1 MEIQPNKI
9 GGFQPESTQNI
20 EKKEKEDI
28 ELVFEE
34 QKVSDEEIE
43 GALIELSSENNM
55 LVTKRKGKDT
65 GIWATLMEEMK
76 SFFEKDESLTEIE
89 TKKILEKQ
97 LKKRPDTKEFKIHD
111 EFMESKRQEYLVSHP
126 QPQVSS
132 PDNPVFGNAVQMAA
146 YTQWVNNLTNYMNE
160 QETKYREENPDY
172 KAQAEAFEK
181 E

>member
-9 GGFQPESTQNI
+9 GSFQLDISQNI
-20 EKKEKEDI
+20 EKKENSEQI
-28 ELVFEE
+28 ELVF
-34 QKVSDEEIE
+34 DEKDFQENVE
-43 GALIELSSENNM
+43 GALIELSTEDNM

-89 TKKILEKQ
+89 TKKILEKK
-97 LKKRPDTKEFKIHD
+97 LKQRPDTKEFKIHD
-111 EFMESKRQEYLVSHP
+111 QFMEAKRQEYLVSHP

-132 PDNPVFGNAVQMAA
+132 ADNPVFGNAIQTAA
-146 YTQWVNNLTNYMNE
+146 YTQWVNNMNNYMNE